1 MSKKGLKIPTHKTP
15 QSQRGTFVF
24 HSVTEDITITTA
36 QVSAKWIHTE
46 HNLDDSEVNNNC
58 NEGHPPLTDKEKAEK
73 KAWEEAHPGEDYPA
87 NWHVSLT
94 AKYDDADMDEDKQ
107 PIYEEI
113 RRNNPDGSDDKQ
125 KEWLHDTV
133 TELSREEQLLY
144 QLRYKD
150 ELTIEEI
157 VPLYGKKKSAVG
169 DDLKKLTQHLIEIRI
184 RDGIR

>member
-1 MSKKGLKIPTHKTP
+1 MKESHLLAGVI
-15 QSQRGTFVF
+15 
-24 HSVTEDITITTA
+24 
-36 QVSAKWIHTE
+36 IHT
-46 HNLDDSEVNNNC
+46 D
-58 NEGHPPLTDKEKAEK
+58 
-73 KAWEEAHPGEDYPA
+73 
-87 NWHVSLT
+87 
-94 AKYDDADMDEDKQ
+94 
-107 PIYEEI
+107 
-113 RRNNPDGSDDKQ
+113 SDDKQ

-133 TELSREEQLLY
+133 AELSREEQLLY